1 MSQLRFSANEWDKV
15 KSFLENPN
23 NDNWDPWLSIDSI
36 TITNDLGNKVG
47 IPIQHYQE
55 LKEILE
61 KRLERTAPKRGCIL
75 F

>member
-1 MSQLRFSANEWDKV
+1 MSVLSFSAGEWDKV
-15 KSFLENPN
+15 KAFLENPN
-23 NDNWDPWLSIDSI
+23 NDNWQPGLSINSI
-36 TITNDLGNKVG
+36 HITNELGQKSGV
-47 IPIQHYQE
+47 PIQHYSE